1 MSQTLSN
8 LAHEDRRFPPP
19 PQFTAAANVTADI
32 YAEADADRSAFWAQQ
47 AERLSWAEK
56 WTDVLDW
63 SDPPFAK
70 WFVGCSASAQSD
82 GVVDCDA
89 RIVITADGGYRRGA
103 PSALKPAVDEAMTK
117 CPDVRNVLVVKRTEQ
132 DIEWTEGR
140 DVWWHDLVGRQSAE

>member
-19 PQFTAAANVTADI
+19 PEFAAAANVTADI

-56 WTDVLDW
+56 GTDVLDW

-70 WFVGCSASAQSD
+70 GFVGGKLNVASNCVTRHVEAGPGNHGASSWE
-82 GVVDCDA
+82 GEPCDTRTMTYA
-89 RIVITADGGYRRGA
+89 E
-103 PSALKPAVDEAMTK
+103 LKDEV
-117 CPDVRNVLVVKRTEQ
+117 C
-132 DIEWTEGR
+132 
-140 DVWWHDLVGRQSAE
+140 